1 MAFVELPLPFFDGTR
16 PVEPPPINQAAG
28 TTFFVPTAECAA
40 RYGKDSAKLSL
51 ADQWFY
57 WDLHIPLY
65 EFLASGG
72 EIRRVRAQG
81 GKTARQAI
89 NPVPAY
95 CQESGTIWHQ
105 MIPWWHLLTSER
117 GEKPKGKRG

>member
-1 MAFVELPLPFFDGTR
+1 MALVELPLPFFDGTR
-16 PVEPPPINQAAG
+16 PVEPPPVNKAAR
-28 TTFFVPTAECAA
+28 TTFIVPTAEGAA
-40 RYGKDSAKLSL
+40 RYGEDSTELSL

-57 WDLHIPLY
+57 WNLHAQLY

-72 EIRRVRAQG
+72 GILRVRAQKG
-81 GKTARQAI
+81 ETARQAI

-95 CQESGTIWHQ
+95 CQESGTNWHQ

-117 GEKPKGKRG
+117 GEKPKG